1 MTPLHRRTHILVD
14 LHILSHKLDLRI
26 GVLDKRCKTLL
37 DGLDLLRN
45 STKDTLFESIKLIK
59 ASPRSNLTKTNE
71 NTTHG
76 LEIKGFVTAEN
87 EDKAAKLNTKSLD

>member
-1 MTPLHRRTHILVD
+1 MSRHRRTHILVD

-45 STKDTLFESIKLIK
+45 STENTLLESIELIK

-76 LEIKGFVTAEN
+76 LEIESFVTAEN
-87 EDKAAKLNTKSLD
+87 EDEAAKLDTQSFD